1 MRGKYE
7 AKILNGGVEEGTNEE
22 NSRGFLPKDA
32 ARMTA
37 EEEEKYAKR
46 QNTEGRMLKRRERKM
61 PSINRGAETE
71 KRRGKAGEG
80 HQRRM
85 WFGTKHKTLV
95 LHRVQNRNKGNFPG
109 RSRSKEFF

>member
-46 QNTEGRMLKRRERKM
+46 QNTEGRMSKRRERKM
-61 PSINRGAETE
+61 PSINRGAGCSVT
-71 KRRGKAGEG
+71 RREDDGNLKS
-80 HQRRM
+80 
-85 WFGTKHKTLV
+85 
-95 LHRVQNRNKGNFPG
+95 KGG
-109 RSRSKEFF
+109 

>member
-37 EEEEKYAKR
+37 EEEK
-46 QNTEGRMLKRRERKM
+46 TEGGGLYRAVAAVCSL
-61 PSINRGAETE
+61 
-71 KRRGKAGEG
+71 
-80 HQRRM
+80 QRRPSLHRGSKTK
-85 WFGTKHKTLV
+85 FAFIIYRRSTKHK
-95 LHRVQNRNKGNFPG
+95 RRCM
-109 RSRSKEFF
+109 